1 MNHSYVRLLRT
12 LRLYLARRIS
22 MAIAREILKQ
32 KAHAKQY
39 ALKVFENH
47 ETLALQS
54 LNNCMHYSL

>member
-1 MNHSYVRLLRT
+1 
-12 LRLYLARRIS
+12 